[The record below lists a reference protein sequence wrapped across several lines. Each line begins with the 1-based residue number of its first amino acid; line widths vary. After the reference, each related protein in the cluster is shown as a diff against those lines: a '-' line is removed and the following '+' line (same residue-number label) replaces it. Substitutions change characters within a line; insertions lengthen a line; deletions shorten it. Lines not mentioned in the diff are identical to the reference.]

1 MLDQFQLHGYQQE
14 QAWLLLNRATMN
26 GGIRKRDIEE
36 RLNVRIKHTV
46 PEDQPLVS
54 YSVNRGVPL
63 VMSNPRSA
71 VARALTDFAAM
82 FGKPAGKRA
91 PAKTSSGGLG
101 RFFRHTSS
109 APA

>member
-1 MLDQFQLHGYQQE
+1 
-14 QAWLLLNRATMN
+14 
-26 GGIRKRDIEE
+26 
-36 RLNVRIKHTV
+36 V

-71 VARALTDFAAM
+71 VARALVEFAAL
-82 FGKPAGKRA
+82 FGKPTSKAVK
-91 PAKTSSGGLG
+91 AKESSGLFGKL
-101 RFFRHTSS
+101 FRHTSS

>member
-54 YSVNRGVPL
+54 YSVNTRRTAGDEQPAQRRG
-63 VMSNPRSA
+63 
-71 VARALTDFAAM
+71 
-82 FGKPAGKRA
+82 AGA
-91 PAKTSSGGLG
+91 GG
-101 RFFRHTSS
+101 FCRHVWQ
-109 APA
+109 AGG